1 MARAVDRHVYN
12 GRSRTNEEVFGD
24 ETERQTGKRRGNA
37 EGDHTR
43 MQLLPA
49 GLLRRGRC
57 LYRAAELRLR
67 GARREADVLFSRRAG
82 RPEDGA
88 DKGRGTGRLRAGYG
102 LAAERGE
109 GGLRVF
115 RELPERDRQGR
126 GEPDRGPGGEAVRS
140 GADNGAQ
147 LWPGRLGVPGGDAG
161 QRGGFQAGGDGA

>member
-1 MARAVDRHVYN
+1 MRRFLGMRRKDRQVSDAAMQREIILACSCCRLGFCDEGGAYIVPLN
-12 GRSRTNEEVFGD
+12 FGYEERG
-24 ETERQTGKRRGNA
+24 GKRTFYF
-37 EGDHTR
+37 H
-43 MQLLPA
+43 
-49 GLLRRGRC
+49 
-57 LYRAAELRLR
+57 
-67 GARREADVLFSRRAG
+67 
-82 RPEDGA
+82 
-88 DKGRGTGRLRAGYG
+88 KGRGTGRLRAGYG